1 MSPEEILEQ
10 NGLGLPEGHPIVG
23 NYVACVR
30 TGALIFVSGHG
41 PFLDGKPAFVGKLGG
56 DLSIVEGKKAA
67 ETVMLNILSALKRE
81 LGELSHISRFVKLL
95 VLVNSTPEFTRHP
108 AVADGATDLLVKL
121 FGERGRPARSAV
133 GAPSLPLNIAVEI
146 EAVVEVGD
154 RA

>member
-1 MSPEEILEQ
+1 MRPEEVLEQ
-10 NGLGLPEGHPIVG
+10 IGIALPEGHPIVG

-30 TGALIFVSGHG
+30 TGTLIFVSGHG
-41 PFLDGKPAFVGKLGG
+41 PFLDGKPAFVGKLGN
-56 DLSIVEGKKAA
+56 DLSIDEGKTAA

-81 LGELSHISRFVKLL
+81 LGELSHVSRFVKLL

-108 AVADGATDLLVKL
+108 TVADGATDLLVKV